1 MLLRLA
7 LASCVTAVLL
17 TAAASPALA
26 GTREKIL
33 QECQNGRL
41 TGDYTAKEIR
51 DARNHIPTDIDQ
63 YSDCRDVLARA
74 LASRAGGGG
83 GGGGAGGDGGGL
95 GGPGGGGGPPPA
107 PPRPPAPSPHPGAGT
122 QGREPRDG
130 GGGTAGGDGP
140 RLTPSSRADQ
150 SAIAKAQ
157 TNGDEPVKV
166 GPVAVVPGAAGLAAG
181 APRSALPAGIIA
193 VLVLLGIAALAAA
206 APLVR

>member
-63 YSDCRDVLARA
+63 YSDCRDVLSRA
-74 LASRAGGGG
+74 LAAKAGGGG
-83 GGGGAGGDGGGL
+83 GGGGGTGGGA
-95 GGPGGGGGPPPA
+95 GGGGG
-107 PPRPPAPSPHPGAGT
+107 
-122 QGREPRDG
+122 G
-130 GGGTAGGDGP
+130 GGGEGSGP
-140 RLTPSSRADQ
+140 LLTPSTPADNQ
-150 SAIAKAQ
+150 AIQNAQTKGSNPIKVGESAIA
-157 TNGDEPVKV
+157 
-166 GPVAVVPGAAGLAAG
+166 PGNAGLAAG
-181 APRSALPAGIIA
+181 APRTGLPAGVIA
-193 VLVLLGIAALAAA
+193 VLVLLGVAALAGG
-206 APLVR
+206 APLARDLGGSVSGLGRRVLRR